1 MHIPDG
7 FLDAK
12 TAVAAAAVS
21 AAAVGVAIREVRR
34 KLSPRRVPL
43 LGLTATFVFVAQ
55 MLNFPIAGGTSGHLV
70 GAVLAVALVGP
81 AGAVLV
87 LTAVLIVQCFVF
99 ADGGVLAL
107 GANVLNMAVIGSL
120 VGGAI
125 YAAVRR
131 WIGGVQGQLVAAAFA
146 AWCSIVVAAVACAA
160 ELAWAGTVPWRV
172 VFPAMTAVHMVIG
185 IVEAVI
191 TALVLAAIVATR
203 PELVW
208 AGPGGGQPQ
217 LRGLLVAGGVIV
229 ALALAVFVGPLAS
242 SAPDGL
248 EKVAH
253 ALGFA
258 GKEAADAVAATPLAG
273 YKVAGIGSPAVAT
286 ALAGAVGTLVMF
298 GVSLLLGRL
307 LARKSPGARPGPA
320 S

>member
-12 TAVAAAAVS
+12 TAIAAAVVS
-21 AAAVGVAIREVRR
+21 ATAVGAAIREARR

-81 AGAVLV
+81 AGGVLV

-107 GANVLNMAVIGSL
+107 GANVLNMAVIGCL

-125 YAAVRR
+125 YAGVRR
-131 WIGGVQGQLVAAAFA
+131 LIGGVQGQLVAAAFA
-146 AWCSIVVAAVACAA
+146 AWCSIVAAAVACAA
-160 ELAWAGTVPWRV
+160 ELAWAGTVPWHV

-185 IVEAVI
+185 VVEAVI
-191 TALVLAAIVATR
+191 TTLVLAAIVATR

-208 AGPGGGQPQ
+208 AGSSAGQPR
-217 LRGLLVAGGVIV
+217 LRGALVAGGVLL
-229 ALALAVFVGPLAS
+229 ALALAVVLTPLAS

-248 EKVAH
+248 EVVARTF
-253 ALGFA
+253 GFA
-258 GKEAADAVAATPLAG
+258 GREAAGAVTATPLAG
-273 YKVAGIGSPAVAT
+273 YRLAGVGSPSAAT
-286 ALAGAVGTLVMF
+286 ALAGAIGTFVMF

-307 LARKSPGARPGPA
+307 LARKRPGVGPGAAP
-320 S
+320 

>member
-12 TAVAAAAVS
+12 TAIAAAAVS
-21 AAAVGVAIREVRR
+21 AAVVGVAIRQVRR
-34 KLSPRRVPL
+34 SLSPRRVPL

-87 LTAVLIVQCFVF
+87 LTSVLIVQCFVF

-107 GANVLNMAVIGSL
+107 GANVLNMAITGTL
-120 VGGAI
+120 VGGGV
-125 YAAVRR
+125 YSVVRR
-131 WIGGVQGQLVAAAFA
+131 WIGGLQGQLVGAAFA
-146 AWCSIVVAAVACAA
+146 AWCSIVAAAVACAA
-160 ELAWAGTVPWRV
+160 ELAWSGTVPWRI

-185 IVEAVI
+185 VVEAVI

-208 AGPGGGQPQ
+208 AGSRAGEPA
-217 LRGLLVAGGVIV
+217 LRRVLIAGGVV
-229 ALALAVFVGPLAS
+229 LALALAVFVGPLAS

-248 EKVAH
+248 EKVAV

-258 GKEAADAVAATPLAG
+258 GEAAESAVITTPLAG
-273 YKVAGIGSPAVAT
+273 YAVRGIGSPAVAT

-298 GVSLLLGRL
+298 GVSFLLGQL
-307 LARKSPGARPGPA
+307 LARRAVRRHSGAA